1 MKRIF
6 FILLV
11 ALILLGLL
19 FYTIQSKE
27 NTLNHRDKNNR
38 VTKNTIQDSSQNSI
52 YSQSIKKE
60 KKLYKQKNIQVA
72 KENKDQKEI
81 KKVVMKVV
89 MYETL
94 SSAEASLRTKPR
106 HAIAHVS
113 AIAMQKHIL
122 QAKDTLVFPNIE
134 GLDYTIKISHV
145 MTHND
150 GSTST
155 TGAYIDEGITYTTT
169 ITQSDTQSFISLAT
183 AQGLYEIE
191 ASNGVGYIYRTD
203 AIRQYLQSKPLNDT
217 IILPL
222 LK

>member
-1 MKRIF
+1 VKRIL

-27 NTLNHRDKNNR
+27 NTLSHRDKKNR
-38 VTKNTIQDSSQNSI
+38 VTKNTIQDSSQNNI

-60 KKLYKQKNIQVA
+60 NKLYKQKNVQVA
-72 KENKDQKEI
+72 KENKEKLKI
-81 KKVVMKVV
+81 KKVV

-94 SSAEASLRTKPR
+94 SSAEASLKTKPR

>member
-1 MKRIF
+1 MKRIL

-27 NTLNHRDKNNR
+27 NTLSHRDKKNR
-38 VTKNTIQDSSQNSI
+38 VTKNTIQDSSQNNI

-60 KKLYKQKNIQVA
+60 NKLYKQKNVQVA
-72 KENKDQKEI
+72 KENKEKLKI
-81 KKVVMKVV
+81 KKVV

-94 SSAEASLRTKPR
+94 SSAEASLKTKPR